1 MSLWSFF
8 RDLIIFDWLFGDH
21 RCHHND
27 NSVIPPIGGYYN
39 SMDDGFPWYST
50 HHDGLMDDRDDYGGI
65 GGYDSF
71 ESSSS
76 DFFDDDDY

>member
-27 NSVIPPIGGYYN
+27 NSVIPPIGGYHN
-39 SMDDGFPWYST
+39 SMDDGFPWHST
-50 HHDGLMDDRDDYGGI
+50 HHDSLMDDHDDHGGI

-76 DFFDDDDY
+76 DFFDDDY